1 MTRGTMLGQALQAK
15 SKKQAFEESE
25 LRRAK
30 VSGVTNWDTEGITC
44 QLEETGEVVY
54 CEARASGAMFDLSAN
69 DYVWVR
75 RLVGDKQNKWFVIG
89 FCETSGGSFVPPLRP
104 AVATQISELYASDE
118 DPQAVDCDADGNTTV
133 LVGLILDDGD
143 GDSPKLQFVGGSNDD
158 TIELYLDDDATGGD
172 SDLVLKL
179 ADAAGDSKLSIID
192 SGDTEIFHVNSDGM
206 VHLALSSTPASPVEG
221 DIYADAD
228 HNLYYYNGTG
238 WDDLTA
244 GGGTGLWT
252 DDGAYIY
259 PDNYGSF
266 VITDAGKV
274 AIGATSPL
282 EELDVRGTVFIDS
295 GDYDGSYGRSIKIGY
310 AADADIH
317 HSIQTTV
324 SSTAANNG
332 LRFYLHG
339 GTSDDNQVLVMHMG
353 GDGTVG
359 IGTTS
364 PARLLHVDGEVRL
377 TPQADPPGSAAE
389 GDLYAD
395 TDNDLYYY
403 NGSEWKSLTA
413 GGGTGLWSD
422 QGTYIDANNAS
433 NVVVTDTERL
443 GAGTTSPLGKIDAT
457 QSSSSGAIPP
467 LYLYQADV
475 DQDLIRFRGTAA
487 ASSLTNSIVAEAEV
501 TTATRAGFLKVYVQD
516 DGGQITDQ
524 MYFMPIFT
532 LA

>member
-1 MTRGTMLGQALQAK
+1 MLGQALQVKAR
-15 SKKQAFEESE
+15 KQAFEESE

-30 VSGVTNWDTEGITC
+30 VAGVSNWDTEGITC
-44 QLEETGEVVY
+44 TLEETGETVY
-54 CEARASGAMFDLSAN
+54 CEARAAGAMFNLTAN

-75 RLVGDKQNKWFVIG
+75 RLVGDKQNKWFVAG
-89 FCETSGGSFVPPLRP
+89 FCETSGGSFVPPLRT

-118 DPQAVDCDADGNTTV
+118 SPQAVDCDADGNTTV

-143 GDSPKLQFVGGSNDD
+143 GDSPKLQFIGGSNDD
-158 TIELYLDDDATGGD
+158 TIELFLDDDATATD

-179 ADAAGDSKLSIID
+179 ADAAGDSKFSVID
-192 SGDTEIFHVNSDGM
+192 SGDSEIFHVNSDGM
-206 VHLALSSTPASPVEG
+206 LHLATSSTPAAPAEG

-259 PDNYGSF
+259 PDNYASF
-266 VITDAGKV
+266 SITDAGKV
-274 AIGATSPL
+274 GIGTTSPL
-282 EELDVRGTVFIDS
+282 EELDVRGTMFIDS

-310 AADADIH
+310 FDDADIH

-324 SSTAANNG
+324 SSTAASNG
-332 LRFYLHG
+332 MRFYVHG
-339 GTSDDNQVLVMHMG
+339 GGSDDNQVLTLHLHY
-353 GDGTVG
+353 DGSVG
-359 IGTTS
+359 VGTTS

-443 GAGTTSPLGKIDAT
+443 GVGTTSPLGKVDASQT
-457 QSSSSGAIPP
+457 SSSGAIPA

-475 DQDLIRFRGTAA
+475 SEEFIKFRGTAA
-487 ASSLTNSIVAEAEV
+487 ASTLTNSIVAEAEV
-501 TTATRAGFLKVYVQD
+501 TTPTRQGWLEVYVQD
-516 DGGQITDQ
+516 DGGQVSSGAHYI
-524 MYFMPIFT
+524 PIYT

>member
-1 MTRGTMLGQALQAK
+1 MTRGTALGQALHAK

-30 VSGVTNWDTEGITC
+30 VASVSNWDTEGITC
-44 QLEETGEVVY
+44 TLEETGEVVY
-54 CEARASGAMFDLSAN
+54 CEARAAGAMFNLTAN

-89 FCETSGGSFVPPLRP
+89 FCETSGGSFVPPLRT

-118 DPQAVDCDADGNTTV
+118 SPQAVDCDANGNTTV

-143 GDSPKLQFVGGSNDD
+143 GDSPKLQFIGGSNDD
-158 TIELYLDDDATGGD
+158 TIELFLDDDATATD

-179 ADAAGDSKLSIID
+179 ADAAGDSKFSVID

-206 VHLALSSTPASPVEG
+206 LHLATSSTPAAPAEG

-259 PDNYGSF
+259 PNNYSDL
-266 VITDAGKV
+266 VITDTGRLG
-274 AIGATSPL
+274 IGTATPSVQVQVHNPN
-282 EELDVRGTVFIDS
+282 T
-295 GDYDGSYGRSIKIGY
+295 GDGENSYIVLSTGDTGGGYNGLVIGY
-310 AADADIH
+310 TETETGI
-317 HSIQTTV
+317 V
-324 SSTAANNG
+324 WNLENTA
-332 LRFYLHG
+332 LRF
-339 GTSDDNQVLVMHMG
+339 GTNNAERMRIQA
-353 GDGTVG
+353 DGKVG
-359 IGTTS
+359 IGTAS

-377 TPQADPPGSAAE
+377 TPQADPPSSAAE
-389 GDLYAD
+389 GDIYAD
-395 TDNDLYYY
+395 TDNNLYYY
-403 NGSEWKSLTA
+403 NGSEWKDLTA

-443 GAGTTSPLGKIDAT
+443 GVGTISPLGKVDASQT
-457 QSSSSGAIPP
+457 GSSGAIPA

-475 DQDLIRFRGTAA
+475 SEEFIKFRGTAA
-487 ASSLTNSIVAEAEV
+487 ASTLTNSIVAEAEV
-501 TTATRAGFLKVYVQD
+501 TTPTRQGWLEVYVQD
-516 DGGQITDQ
+516 DGGQISSGAH
-524 MYFMPIFT
+524 YIPVYT

>member
-1 MTRGTMLGQALQAK
+1 MTRGSMLGQALQAQARK
-15 SKKQAFEESE
+15 RAFEDSE

-30 VSGVTNWDTEGITC
+30 VTNVTDWDTVGIRLT
-44 QLEETGEVVY
+44 LEETGEIIY
-54 CEARASGAMFDLSAN
+54 CEARAAGAMFDIAVN

-75 RLVGDKQNKWFVIG
+75 RLVGDQQNKWIVVG
-89 FCETSGGSFVPPLRP
+89 FCETSGGSYVPPIRS
-104 AVATQISELYASDE
+104 AVASQISELYASDGS
-118 DPQAVDCDADGNTTV
+118 PQAVDCDADGNATV
-133 LVGLILDDGD
+133 LVELRLDDGT
-143 GDSPKLQFVGGSNDD
+143 GDSPKLRFVGGSNDD
-158 TIELYLDDDATGGD
+158 AIELYLDDDATATD

-179 ADAAGDSKLSIID
+179 ADAAGDSKFSVID
-192 SGDTEIFHVNSDGM
+192 SGDSEIFHVNSDGM
-206 VHLALSSTPASPVEG
+206 LHLATSSTPAAPAEG

-259 PDNYGSF
+259 PNNYASLA
-266 VITDAGKV
+266 ITDTGRLGVGLTDPAAALDVAGDFRV
-274 AIGATSPL
+274 TSPS
-282 EELDVRGTVFIDS
+282 DTTTFVTVRPSTGSARVHIRETASNQLYLFMYDDS
-295 GDYDGSYGRSIKIGY
+295 GTEIIRLFPDGSSFLDGS
-310 AADADIH
+310 
-317 HSIQTTV
+317 
-324 SSTAANNG
+324 NLG
-332 LRFYLHG
+332 L
-339 GTSDDNQVLVMHMG
+339 GTQ
-353 GDGTVG
+353 
-359 IGTTS
+359 S
-364 PARLLHVDGEVRL
+364 PARLLHVDGAMRL
-377 TPQADPPGSAAE
+377 TALADPPASPAE

-443 GAGTTSPLGKIDAT
+443 GVGTTSPLGKVDASQT
-457 QSSSSGAIPP
+457 SSSGAIPA

-475 DQDLIRFRGTAA
+475 SEEFIKFRGTAA
-487 ASSLTNSIVAEAEV
+487 ASTLTNSIVAEAEV
-501 TTATRAGFLKVYVQD
+501 ATPTRQGWLEVYVQD
-516 DGGQITDQ
+516 DGGQVSSGAHYI
-524 MYFMPIFT
+524 PIYT